1 MEKGRMFKQ
10 TVAITAMN
18 LKAIPQRL
26 GTSSVIV
33 VGIAGVVAVLVSVLA
48 MATGFHETVANSGR
62 ADRAIVLRG
71 GSEAEIN
78 SSVSRDNAL
87 TILDTAGVRRDAGG
101 KPIGCAELVTIVN
114 LPKISDGNESNVT
127 VRGSCGELPA
137 LRPELKIVD
146 GRMFQP
152 AVREMIVGAGAAK
165 QFKGLSVGQHLSF
178 RDSDW
183 TVVGIFS
190 SNGDAHESELIA
202 DAETV
207 QSAFRR
213 TGFQS
218 ITLLLDAPSAFDRFK
233 DALTTNPTLTVDVK
247 REPDYYAEQSK
258 QLTTMLN
265 FVAYFVGSIMAIGAM
280 FGALNT
286 MYSAVSA
293 RAREIAT
300 LRAIGFG
307 AAPVMVSVFAESLLL
322 ALLGGAI
329 GALLA
334 WLFFNG
340 NAVSTLGANF
350 SQVVFH
356 LTVTPQLI
364 IAGLC
369 LGLFVGLLG
378 GLFPAIRSARMP
390 VVEALRAS

>member
-1 MEKGRMFKQ
+1 MLKQ
-10 TVAITAMN
+10 TLAITAMN

-78 SSVSRDNAL
+78 SSISRDNAL
-87 TILDTAGVRRDAGG
+87 TILDAAGIRKDAAG
-101 KPIGCAELVTIVN
+101 KPVGCAELVTIVN
-114 LPKISDGNESNVT
+114 LPKISDGNPSNVT
-127 VRGSCGELPA
+127 LRGSCGQLTA
-137 LRPELKIVD
+137 LRPGLKIIE

-152 AVREMIVGAGAAK
+152 AVREMIAGEGAAR
-165 QFKGLSVGQHLSF
+165 QFKGLRVGGHMSL

-183 TVVGIFS
+183 TVVGIFTS
-190 SNGDAHESELIA
+190 GGDAHESELIA

-207 QSAFRR
+207 QSAYRR
-213 TGFQS
+213 SGFQS
-218 ITLLLDAPSAFDRFK
+218 VTALLDAPAAFDRFK

-247 REPDYYAEQSK
+247 REPEYYAAQSK

-265 FVAYFVGSIMAIGAM
+265 FVAYFVGGIMAVGAM

-307 AAPVMVSVFAESLLL
+307 AWPVMFSVFAESLLL

-350 SQVVFH
+350 SQVVFR

-364 IAGLC
+364 VAGLC

-390 VVEALRAS
+390 VVDALRAS

>member
-1 MEKGRMFKQ
+1 
-10 TVAITAMN
+10 
-18 LKAIPQRL
+18 
-26 GTSSVIV
+26 
-33 VGIAGVVAVLVSVLA
+33 
-48 MATGFHETVANSGR
+48 
-62 ADRAIVLRG
+62 
-71 GSEAEIN
+71 
-78 SSVSRDNAL
+78 
-87 TILDTAGVRRDAGG
+87 
-101 KPIGCAELVTIVN
+101 
-114 LPKISDGNESNVT
+114 
-127 VRGSCGELPA
+127 
-137 LRPELKIVD
+137 
-146 GRMFQP
+146 
-152 AVREMIVGAGAAK
+152 
-165 QFKGLSVGQHLSF
+165 
-178 RDSDW
+178 
-183 TVVGIFS
+183 
-190 SNGDAHESELIA
+190 
-202 DAETV
+202 
-207 QSAFRR
+207 
-213 TGFQS
+213 
-218 ITLLLDAPSAFDRFK
+218 
-233 DALTTNPTLTVDVK
+233 
-247 REPDYYAEQSK
+247 
-258 QLTTMLN
+258 
-265 FVAYFVGSIMAIGAM
+265 
-280 FGALNT
+280 

>member
-1 MEKGRMFKQ
+1 MFKQ
-10 TVAITAMN
+10 TLAITAMN

-33 VGIAGVVAVLVSVLA
+33 IGIAGVVAVLVSVLA
-48 MATGFHETVANSGR
+48 MATGFHKTVASSGR
-62 ADRAIVLRG
+62 PDRAIVLRG
-71 GSEAEIN
+71 GSQAEIN
-78 SSVSRDNAL
+78 SSISRDNAL
-87 TILDTAGVRRDAGG
+87 TILDAPGVRKDASG
-101 KPIGCAELVTIVN
+101 KPLGCAELVTIVN

-127 VRGSCGELPA
+127 LRGSCGQLLA
-137 LRPELKIVD
+137 LRPNLKIIA

-152 AVREMIVGAGAAK
+152 AVREMIVGDGATR
-165 QFKGLSVGQHLSF
+165 QFKGLSVGGHLSF

-183 TVVGIFS
+183 NVVGIFS
-190 SNGDAHESELIA
+190 SDGDAHESELIA
-202 DAETV
+202 DADTV

-218 ITLLLDAPSAFDRFK
+218 VTTLLDAASSFDAFK

-247 REPDYYAEQSK
+247 REPEYYAAQS
-258 QLTTMLN
+258 QRLTAMLN
-265 FVAYFVGSIMAIGAM
+265 FVAYFVGGIMAVGAM

-307 AAPVMVSVFAESLLL
+307 AGPVVFSVFTESLLL
-322 ALLGGAI
+322 ALMGSAI

-350 SQVVFH
+350 SQIVFR
-356 LTVTPQLI
+356 LTVTPGLI
-364 IAGLC
+364 IAGVC
-369 LGLFVGLLG
+369 LGLFIGLLG
-378 GLFPAIRSARMP
+378 GLFPAIRSARLP
-390 VVEALRAS
+390 VVDALRAS